1 VKRKYRSSPARSHP
15 VRLFVSLASYFGFVP
30 LVPPVLGVVIVITLL
45 MSVPPNSPNAPSI
58 TASNPARRISRSYA
72 E

>member
-15 VRLFVSLASYFGFVP
+15 VRLFVPLASSFGLVP

-45 MSVPPNSPNAPSI
+45 HVCA
-58 TASNPARRISRSYA
+58 TEFAKRAFHHRV
-72 E
+72 